1 MPTYRVNARAVAHAK
16 KLIAAGK
23 YVLESD
29 WGETQPSAA
38 DENRYLKKHSWP
50 EYGEWHLGLTEGPD
64 DETKARYAFVF
75 GDFERIHRSGIIACH
90 YRAAEYRHKQVE
102 LAAHRLLQVLDKK
115 AFPPG

>member
-16 KLIAAGK
+16 RLIAAGK

-29 WGETQPSAA
+29 LGEVQPRAK

-50 EYGEWHLGLTEGPD
+50 EYAEWHLGLTEGPD
-64 DETKARYAFVF
+64 DQTKARYAFVF